1 MSEPPGAEARTHT
14 HTDQPE
20 RNQGERREAEHVEIP
35 RALQPRG
42 HDPLL
47 TQEEQARGKEKRET
61 HAPQVTRKT
70 HAAGQPAVA
79 DHATIGES
87 EERCD
92 ESENE
97 IGRCRV
103 AVERDGAAD
112 SAGELQASAWS
123 GQ

>member
-1 MSEPPGAEARTHT
+1 
-14 HTDQPE
+14 
-20 RNQGERREAEHVEIP
+20 
-35 RALQPRG
+35 
-42 HDPLL
+42 
-47 TQEEQARGKEKRET
+47 
-61 HAPQVTRKT
+61 VTRNAR
-70 HAAGQPAVA
+70 AAGQAAIA
-79 DHATIGES
+79 DHAAIGES
-87 EERCD
+87 EQRRD